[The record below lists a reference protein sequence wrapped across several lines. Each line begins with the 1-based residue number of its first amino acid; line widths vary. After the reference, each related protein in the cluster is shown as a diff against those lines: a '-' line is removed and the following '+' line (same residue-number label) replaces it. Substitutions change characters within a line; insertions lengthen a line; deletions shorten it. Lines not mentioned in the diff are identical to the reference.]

1 MKSKK
6 ADKQNYIERYFILIV
21 LLITALAIW
30 QPMGFTWM
38 KLHIPKLL
46 GVIMFGMGVSLTFAD
61 FKKLKADKHL
71 LLLGV
76 LLQFIVM
83 PLLAVLLSF
92 SFGLSEEIL
101 IGMVLVGAC
110 PGGTASNVMAYLSKA
125 NLVLSVSLTLLSTL
139 LAPLATPFII
149 YLLLSQHVEISF
161 FSMMKSVFW
170 IVIFPLFDGLVLRHF
185 LYKYVKKYLQYFPSI
200 SIICIALIIGAV
212 VALNRDLLLT
222 FPLLILI
229 AVILHNTLGMGI
241 GYSVARLFKASKKNA
256 RTIAFEVGM
265 QNSGLGVSLAT
276 QFFSAASALPG
287 AIFSIVHNISGV
299 TLASWWGKKPDE

>member
-1 MKSKK
+1 MNRKNTR
-6 ADKQNYIERYFILIV
+6 KQNPVERYFILIV
-21 LLITALAIW
+21 LLVVALALW
-30 QPMGFTWM
+30 KPTGFIWM
-38 KLHIPKLL
+38 KPHIPKLL
-46 GVIMFGMGVSLTFAD
+46 GVIMFGMGVSLTFSD
-61 FKKLKADKHL
+61 FKKLRTDKHL

-76 LLQFIVM
+76 SMQFIVM

-92 SFGLSEEIL
+92 TFRLSEEIF

-125 NLVLSVSLTLLSTL
+125 NLVLSVTLTLLSTL
-139 LAPLATPFII
+139 LAPLITPAIVYF
-149 YLLLSQHVEISF
+149 LLSKQVEISF

-185 LYKYVKKYLQYFPSI
+185 LYKYVKKYLSYFPSV

-222 FPLLILI
+222 FPVLILI

-241 GYSVARLFKASKKNA
+241 GYSVARLFKASKENA
-256 RTIAFEVGM
+256 RTLAFEVGM

-276 QFFSAASALPG
+276 QFFTAASALPG

-299 TLASWWGKKPDE
+299 TLASKWGKKE